1 MHVYSFVPYFFYIL
15 TFFYGVFW
23 FLHRLSYPPYL
34 IVLGREVQGVNYQ
47 LLVVLPI
54 DLPFRQQ
61 DFDLPQVTLLHIVLL
76 LFSLPLRLLLSHE
89 NDRDD
94 RDDHCI
100 LSLLY
105 ESFYFYAHFFEWFV
119 LPFYVYLYI
128 IYI

>member
-15 TFFYGVFW
+15 TFFYGVW

-34 IVLGREVQGVNYQ
+34 IARGREPRGVNYRPF
-47 LLVVLPI
+47 VVLPI
-54 DLPFRQQ
+54 EWRFRQQ

-76 LFSLPLRLLLSHE
+76 LFSLPLRLLLSPYY
-89 NDRDD
+89 DD
-94 RDDHCI
+94 DEDDDHCI

-105 ESFYFYAHFFEWFV
+105 ESFYFYALFFEWFV
-119 LPFYVYLYI
+119 LSFLILYI